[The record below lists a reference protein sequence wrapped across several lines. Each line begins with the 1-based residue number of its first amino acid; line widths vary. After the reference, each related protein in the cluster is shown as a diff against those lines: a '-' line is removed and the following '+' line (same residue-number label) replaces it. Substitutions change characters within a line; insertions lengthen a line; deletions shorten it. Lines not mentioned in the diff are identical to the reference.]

1 MSKRYYKDYFGDE
14 YYIFDSETIS
24 EEDFREKLD
33 TEGYVAFQDSLTGD
47 EVVNKLNNY
56 EKIVNSLF
64 EHIRTHEPLK
74 VYEYLK
80 KLFKK

>member
-1 MSKRYYKDYFGDE
+1 MERYYKNYYGDE

-24 EEDFREKLD
+24 EKDFQEKLEN
-33 TEGYVAFQDSLTGD
+33 EGYTAFQDSLTGD

-56 EKIVNSLF
+56 EKIVNGLF
-64 EHIRTHEPLK
+64 EHIRTHEPFT

-80 KLFKK
+80 NLFTE